1 MVLSAQHVWDKV
13 TIWMNSIA
21 YFCVLGIVRHAWKTM
36 WILKTFVRL
45 FGLFFST
52 VAGYVIH
59 ILIRLKRVKVISI
72 ECEQNVTM
80 LSMLVERINWP
91 ILDTIPHT
99 WMCET
104 QSVNVFVG
112 HGIITKP
119 YVTIMGWL
127 IYSKSYPTLYLL
139 GNCYIITCE
148 DQRECED
155 LFIAWICWFPEI
167 ISPAVQVQCI
177 ACVIRHTE
185 PY

>member
-1 MVLSAQHVWDKV
+1 MLTDVILRCHCHSMPERIRITDSNRIIVSCAQLLEICTYKYTAQAKKKKSHWRAKPNSGWQDTVANQSMVLSAQHVWDKV

-21 YFCVLGIVRHAWKTM
+21 YFCVLAIVRHAWKTM

-91 ILDTIPHT
+91 ILDTLPHT

-112 HGIITKP
+112 HG
-119 YVTIMGWL
+119 
-127 IYSKSYPTLYLL
+127 
-139 GNCYIITCE
+139 
-148 DQRECED
+148 
-155 LFIAWICWFPEI
+155 FA
-167 ISPAVQVQCI
+167 
-177 ACVIRHTE
+177 
-185 PY
+185 